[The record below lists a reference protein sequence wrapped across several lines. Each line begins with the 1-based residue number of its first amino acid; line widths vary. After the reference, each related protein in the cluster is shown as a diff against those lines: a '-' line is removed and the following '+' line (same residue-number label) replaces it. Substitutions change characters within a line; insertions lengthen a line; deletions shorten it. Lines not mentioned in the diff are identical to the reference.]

1 MEGAHQ
7 SCSCEQEAVQAQQE
21 RDAAAAAVEERSADL
36 AARLTELR
44 ARRAQQE
51 PQLAEAA

>member
-1 MEGAHQ
+1 MEGTYRN
-7 SCSCEQEAVQAQQE
+7 CECEQEAVQALQE
-21 RDAAAAAVEERSADL
+21 REAAAAADEERSADL
-36 AARLTELR
+36 AARLAELR